1 MTSLKCRSTASAKT
15 TLVVM
20 TTAVDADVDAIRA
33 TVAPVDRAVVV
44 ADVVREKARVVVDVA
59 VAATNVDLVA
69 FRMAVMIHVR

>member
-1 MTSLKCRSTASAKT
+1 
-15 TLVVM
+15 M